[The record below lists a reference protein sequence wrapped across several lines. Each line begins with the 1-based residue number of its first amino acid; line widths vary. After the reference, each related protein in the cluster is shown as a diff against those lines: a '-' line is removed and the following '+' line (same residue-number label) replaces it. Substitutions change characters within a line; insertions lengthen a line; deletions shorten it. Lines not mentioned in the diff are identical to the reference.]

1 MATEHTLGGLIT
13 GDHRMTTVCQKLT
26 QKLGKLFDDIFE
38 EVTQGFTDFID
49 AKGEGEP
56 YHLLRSHKS

>member
-38 EVTQGFTDFID
+38 EITQGFTDFID
-49 AKGEGEP
+49 AKGEGKP
-56 YHLLRSHKS
+56 YHLLRPRKS